1 LSPLLPNTSNRGN
14 GLFNHATFPHNTG
27 TDDAKRSL
35 LLAEFKIISNNTYY
49 GDGSSIEPSV
59 LDELREAYRQEQ
71 VTFPWQE
78 GDVLML
84 DNMSIA
90 HGRESFVVQSCGG
103 MAEPFSSKDI

>member
-1 LSPLLPNTSNRGN
+1 MAMAL
-14 GLFNHATFPHNTG
+14 
-27 TDDAKRSL
+27 
-35 LLAEFKIISNNTYY
+35 
-49 GDGSSIEPSV
+49 SIEPSV

-90 HGRESFVVQSCGG
+90 HGRESFVSTKSCGG
-103 MAEPFSSKDI
+103 MNRLVAKTFS